1 MRKSRSGRT
10 FSRKGVKQKHVV
22 GCLMRSVGYGSRIVM
37 VLGRTK
43 VKMPEGG
50 VCEYLIA
57 RHFCNTSHFT
67 VPNPHDKSGKHPYT
81 VNIKGNRQRA
91 AEATYSSPFLTM
103 VYGWD
108 VVKEIK

>member
-1 MRKSRSGRT
+1 MTVRVVPTVCPHCGTRIWPRPMELGDILPRHIWGRDR
-10 FSRKGVKQKHVV
+10 FSWP
-22 GCLMRSVGYGSRIVM
+22 SV
-37 VLGRTK
+37 
-43 VKMPEGG
+43 
-50 VCEYLIA
+50 
-57 RHFCNTSHFT
+57 
-67 VPNPHDKSGKHPYT
+67 DKSGKHPYT